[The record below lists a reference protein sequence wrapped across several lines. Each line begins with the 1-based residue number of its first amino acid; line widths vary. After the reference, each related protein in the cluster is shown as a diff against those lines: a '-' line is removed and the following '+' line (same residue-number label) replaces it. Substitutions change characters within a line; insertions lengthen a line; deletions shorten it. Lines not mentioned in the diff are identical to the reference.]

1 MKKSLLIFNLLIISY
16 LICAQ
21 EVYQVKSGDTLYNI
35 SKTHHVSI
43 DTLYKLN
50 PGLEQNGLV
59 KGTEIKI
66 SLSEKASTSGKL
78 VYTKSPQNTKNLTT
92 QYLVQKGDTL
102 YAISKKLGISIDEL
116 IALNEGLTAANL
128 KVGQILNTTNAK
140 NHYTVIKGDTVYS
153 LAKKFNTDEATL
165 KTYNPVLV
173 NGLKAGQI
181 IFFPVVED
189 GFILHKVQKGETI
202 FSIVRKYNVS
212 LDILLKHNPELKNG
226 LKTGMKLKIPV
237 KAIEEK
243 EDNTRDDNKKEGI
256 IETDD
261 YLHLVYILPFN
272 SENYELSKKRSFMT
286 TEFYMG
292 SLFALDSLAN
302 SGRKIKVK
310 TFDNKGTLSETQS
323 IAKKIDFQKVDLII
337 GPLRSDNVHWVA
349 DYVKDKNIKVISP
362 FSKSVDVTRRE
373 NLIKANLTQECLVEK
388 LSNEIRSENQT
399 DSIFVIGNDNTDLR
413 IGLEKQFKDSYI
425 EQITSIKEYDFTK
438 VSGESSVVLNTMD
451 TYIAKTALKKM
462 HEAKVQDRKIKT
474 FALGYNASYVKGKGI
489 NKSFLGNS
497 MLFDLGLTAI
507 IPNYFNDN
515 EYDVYKTKYDY
526 KKKNKAFPDKY
537 SSAGFDWT
545 YYMILN
551 DQYKNPDTT
560 QKGLFHKIQL
570 EKINNNGG
578 YVNKGLFTIRY

>member
-1 MKKSLLIFNLLIISY
+1 MKKSLLIFGLLIVAHLTY
-16 LICAQ
+16 TQ

-50 PGLEQNGLV
+50 PDLEQSGLI
-59 KGTEIKI
+59 KGKEIKI

-78 VYTKSPQNTKNLTT
+78 VYTKSPQNTKVPTN
-92 QYLVQKGDTL
+92 QYLVKKGDTL
-102 YAISKKLGISIDEL
+102 YAISKKLGVSIDEL
-116 IALNEGLTAANL
+116 IALNKGLTAANL
-128 KVGQILNTTNAK
+128 KVGQTLNTTNAK
-140 NHYTVIKGDTVYS
+140 NYYTVIKGDTLYS
-153 LAKKFNTDEATL
+153 LAKKFNTDEATM
-165 KTYNPVLV
+165 KTYNPILV

-189 GFILHKVQKGETI
+189 GFTLHKVQKGETI
-202 FSIVRKYNVS
+202 FSIVRKYNIS
-212 LDILLKHNPELKNG
+212 LDILLKHNPKLKNG
-226 LKTGMKLKIPV
+226 LKEGMELKIPV
-237 KAIEEK
+237 EAIEKK
-243 EDNTRDDNKKEGI
+243 EENTSSDNKKDVI
-256 IETDD
+256 INTDD
-261 YLHLVYILPFN
+261 YLNVVYILPFN

-323 IAKKIDFQKVDLII
+323 ITKKIDFQKVDLII

-349 DYVKDKNIKVISP
+349 DYVKDKKIKVISP
-362 FSKSVDVTRRE
+362 FSRSVDVTRRG

-399 DSIFVIGNDNTDLR
+399 DSIFIIGNDNADLR

-438 VSGESSVVLNTMD
+438 MSGKSSVVLNTMN
-451 TYIAKTALKKM
+451 TFIAKTALKKM
-462 HEAKVQDRKIKT
+462 HTAKVQDRKIKT

-497 MLFDLGLTAI
+497 MLFDLGLAAI

-515 EYDVYKTKYDY
+515 EYNVYKTKYEY
-526 KKKNKAFPDKY
+526 RKKNKAFPDKY

-551 DQYKNPDTT
+551 DQYKNPNTT
-560 QKGLFHKIQL
+560 QKGLFNKIQL